1 MSGQSGY
8 GRILMNE
15 KYLRIY
21 LQDHLAGS
29 TAGLELARRTRGA
42 NEGTEYGPP
51 LARIADEIEADRRM
65 LQGIMDDLGFGGDRL
80 KNAGA
85 WALEK
90 AGRLKLNGE
99 LTGYSALSRVVELEG
114 LLTGITGKWGLWVA
128 LLELAPSEPRLD
140 TERLERLRDRAE
152 EQRATVEELREKAAR
167 EAFAAPQTY
176 RGLTPL
182 GWSRCPGS
190 PSSRSCAGARSWP
203 GGWVA
208 RSGLSGSTRR
218 AA

>member
-1 MSGQSGY
+1 MCARPGY
-8 GRILMNE
+8 GRPLMNE

-51 LARIADEIEADRRM
+51 LAKLADEIEADRRM
-65 LQGIMDDLGFGGDRL
+65 LQGIMEDLGFGGDRL
-80 KNAGA
+80 KNVSA

-99 LTGYSALSRVVELEG
+99 LTGYSPLSRVVELEG
-114 LLTGITGKWGLWVA
+114 LLTGITGKKGLWIS
-128 LLELAPSEPRLD
+128 LLEVAPSEPRL
-140 TERLERLRDRAE
+140 EVALLERLRDRAE

-167 EAFAAPQTY
+167 EAFAA
-176 RGLTPL
+176 
-182 GWSRCPGS
+182 
-190 PSSRSCAGARSWP
+190 
-203 GGWVA
+203 
-208 RSGLSGSTRR
+208 
-218 AA
+218 